1 MNATTN
7 QPENE
12 LTLEH
17 LIRRVPEGQET
28 VFDMLDEGGESV
40 RTIEIRRRKLQP
52 ELPVQMPEP
61 NIARAKARNH
71 IFHDV
76 ATFSQY
82 IEREASAS
90 DGAIVLADVQAR
102 QIVCVLDEDNE
113 DDRES
118 VSFHATDHPL
128 FKPWLGILN
137 RAIEA
142 TEFALFCQKYRRT
155 IIKPDGRELALLFSQ
170 IRMAKTVTVSQGV
183 GKKALNGVMVEI
195 EIAGQKQ
202 DTIIDLPDSITIN
215 CPLFIGSEPLEIEID
230 LLVADKNN
238 QVVVYA
244 TAPDIEAKQVEAFE
258 SIVEKVRE
266 DSGLLVGLGQ
276 VKHRDWDT
284 VPIKS
289 YLNS

>member
-1 MNATTN
+1 MNATTTN

-28 VFDMLDEGGESV
+28 IFDLMAEGGERV
-40 RTIEIRRRKLQP
+40 RKIEISRRKLQP
-52 ELPVQMPEP
+52 EAPVQMPEP
-61 NIARAKARNH
+61 EVARAKARSH
-71 IFHDV
+71 VFHDV
-76 ATFSQY
+76 ATFSRY
-82 IEREASAS
+82 INRESSAEDCS
-90 DGAIVLADVQAR
+90 IVLADVQAR
-102 QIVCVLDEDNE
+102 QIVCVLHEDEDT
-113 DDRES
+113 DRES
-118 VSFHATDHPL
+118 VSFAATDHPL
-128 FKPWLGILN
+128 FKPWLGMLN
-137 RAIEA
+137 KPIDA

-155 IIKPDGRELALLFSQ
+155 IIQPNGKELALVFSQ
-170 IRMAKTVTVSQGV
+170 IRMAKTVTVAQGV

-202 DTIIDLPDSITIN
+202 DSLIDLPDSITIK

-230 LLVADKNN
+230 LLVAEKNN

-276 VKHRDWDT
+276 VKHRDWEV
-284 VPIKS
+284 VPVKS
-289 YLNS
+289 YLG